1 MYKCRNRYH
10 DGCGDKYISISSSN
24 VHKYLHV
31 LGERYQVLQ
40 HAYVYNLK
48 KIVYLVGDNH
58 SAIIQGIVVEFEPSL
73 LYDYGRVLFSL
84 KEIVFNWIPV
94 YNNESEEDGNDTN
107 NISISTLYA
116 TKIPDQVIEVAVE
129 AGSNIPDSETLYS
142 AFKLWLAMFSNTSIL
157 PLPSLK
163 RVIPQYHAKWNATK
177 SGSDTTTKLMDN
189 LSIRQPHVNLETA
202 AVCRLLHLG
211 FVFIHRINAIFTANG
226 DLNYPTITHFRN
238 AASHRST
245 YYETIVKV

>member
-1 MYKCRNRYH
+1 M
-10 DGCGDKYISISSSN
+10 
-24 VHKYLHV
+24 
-31 LGERYQVLQ
+31 
-40 HAYVYNLK
+40 
-48 KIVYLVGDNH
+48 
-58 SAIIQGIVVEFEPSL
+58 
-73 LYDYGRVLFSL
+73 
-84 KEIVFNWIPV
+84 FNWIPV

-129 AGSNIPDSETLYS
+129 AGSNIPDSKTLYS

-189 LSIRQPHVNLETA
+189 LSIRQPHINLETA

-211 FVFIHRINAIFTANG
+211 FVFIHRINAIFTANE

-238 AASHRST
+238 AASHDRST
-245 YYETIVKV
+245 YYETIVEMYRIFSSQVTAKRKVPSGLLSPPITRQTRIGNAIPHLLLHPQKQI

>member
-1 MYKCRNRYH
+1 M
-10 DGCGDKYISISSSN
+10 DISISSSN

-58 SAIIQGIVVEFEPSL
+58 SAIIQGIIVEFEPSL

-84 KEIVFNWIPV
+84 KEFLFNWIPL
-94 YNNESEEDGNDTN
+94 EGGNDTN

-116 TKIPDQVIEVAVE
+116 TKIPDQVIEVVVE

-202 AVCRLLHLG
+202 AVCRLLHHLD
-211 FVFIHRINAIFTANG
+211 FKFIHSINAIFTANG
-226 DLNYPTITHFRN
+226 NLNYPTAYHPLSERC
-238 AASHRST
+238 
-245 YYETIVKV
+245 